1 MVCSL
6 ERKKHPQLLMHFA
19 KGYNPIWSKS
29 VFVIKKVKNTI
40 SWAYVISDLNGEE
53 NCKKQT

>member
-19 KGYNPIWSKS
+19 KGYNPIWSKN

-53 NCKKQT
+53 N